1 MNNKKFVVTKDE
13 SVANKMIA
21 HKFKL
26 ISAISGVY
34 TFINEV
40 PEKFTF
46 DMSDVKKIHFT
57 DKLHM

>member
-13 SVANKMIA
+13 SMANKMIA